1 MINTNN
7 YMAQRGKDMTGP
19 MCKISIVTFQ
29 HVLICFDFVEC
40 AVWSVNSCLF
50 FTLFFCVECES
61 VCYNNQIFV
70 CMIRFLCAC
79 IDSEKRSCV
88 YFRNICVFFITI
100 IVPLCYEFCMSLLC
114 VCYVFVQRFLRCY

>member
-40 AVWSVNSCLF
+40 VV
-50 FTLFFCVECES
+50 
-61 VCYNNQIFV
+61 
-70 CMIRFLCAC
+70 
-79 IDSEKRSCV
+79 
-88 YFRNICVFFITI
+88 
-100 IVPLCYEFCMSLLC
+100 
-114 VCYVFVQRFLRCY
+114 